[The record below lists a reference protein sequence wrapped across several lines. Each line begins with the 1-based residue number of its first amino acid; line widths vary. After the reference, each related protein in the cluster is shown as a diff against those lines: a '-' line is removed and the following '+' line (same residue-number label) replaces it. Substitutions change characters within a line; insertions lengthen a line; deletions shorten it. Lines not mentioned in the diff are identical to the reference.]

1 MFYLI
6 GGENIYESTKK
17 LKEVV
22 KDFVEKSKGS
32 VKVFNADEIF
42 DITEI
47 TSNTESLNLFGGNK
61 LFVIKRI
68 SQLRSN
74 LYQKFNEYLTKNL
87 KGVNIIIWDDKSF
100 DKRMGIYKLAKK
112 KGIIEEF
119 EILKYYKL
127 KSWIEQY
134 LKKMDLN
141 IDYEATEE
149 LIYRI
154 GSDQMQLANVFEIIK
169 LYLDKNKGNN
179 INKELIR
186 NITELSAEESIWNLM
201 ESISQ
206 KNKKKSLQSIEN
218 LIKEKGDFPVIIS
231 MLARQL
237 KILAMTLFMLEKG
250 KSGNEISKELGMHP
264 YVIKKAIDSAKN
276 FKIEQLKK
284 LYDKLIRIDFA
295 VKEGRFEEKIA
306 LDLFVLII

>member
-42 DITEI
+42 YITEI